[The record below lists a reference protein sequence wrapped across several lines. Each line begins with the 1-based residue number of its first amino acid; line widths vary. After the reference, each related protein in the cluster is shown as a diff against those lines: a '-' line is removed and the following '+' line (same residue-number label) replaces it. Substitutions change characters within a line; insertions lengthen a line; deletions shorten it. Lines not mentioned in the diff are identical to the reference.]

1 MALERLQAA
10 EDWQL
15 PKIFIALCA
24 DDEISKTGWT
34 CRGWFRRFG
43 REEEAWWPGGWASG
57 VGCVWLRGTLWFQP
71 FRIDGFEAL
80 YYGKVADG
88 D

>member
-1 MALERLQAA
+1 MSSLRLSHALV
-10 EDWQL
+10 
-15 PKIFIALCA
+15 ALLGA
-24 DDEISKTGWT
+24 L
-34 CRGWFRRFG
+34 
-43 REEEAWWPGGWASG
+43 
-57 VGCVWLRGTLWFQP
+57 WLRGTLWFQP